1 MLAALLTFWGLV
13 EKNYASTRKE
23 YTMSTVYASVHTEPQ
38 VSPDS
43 GVLPIGQKPLVQPAV
58 VVIFGATG
66 DLTARKLLPALLSLD
81 QGGYLPAEL
90 AIIGVGRRV
99 KTDDQFR
106 DDVRQALAKFRPDSA
121 AESDMLQQFLAR
133 LFYHRADFGNLE
145 GMHALRQRIE
155 DLERQRRLP
164 GNRLFYLATDPD
176 FFAPVIDSLSS
187 AGMAA
192 EPDGQ
197 AWIRVVI
204 EKPFGRDLTTARAL
218 NVHILKQLHE
228 HQIYRID
235 HYLGKETVQNLL
247 AFRFGNAIFE
257 PLLNRQFVDHIQI
270 TAAETV
276 GMEGRR
282 GAFYDRA
289 GALRDVVQNHLLQIL
304 ALVAMEPPATMK
316 ARDISDAKLKV
327 LRQLPAWIDSQVAR
341 HVVRAQYEAGT
352 VKGRP
357 VAGYRQE
364 EGVAADSVTET
375 YVALRAT
382 VESWRWSGV
391 PFLLRTGKCLARR
404 VTEVAVHF
412 KQPPLSLFRTVEC
425 EGDQCDLAAARPNVI
440 SFRIQP
446 KEGIHLT
453 FSTKRP
459 GMNIDLQAMQ
469 MDFDYGQSFSK
480 SLPEAYER
488 LLLDALR
495 GDRTLFMNAD
505 EVEAAWEFATP
516 ILTAWEEAGSKGL
529 ATYVAGSWGPREADC
544 LTNGCCAPWRQ
555 P

>member
-1 MLAALLTFWGLV
+1 MV
-13 EKNYASTRKE
+13 
-23 YTMSTVYASVHTEPQ
+23 
-38 VSPDS
+38 
-43 GVLPIGQKPLVQPAV
+43 
-58 VVIFGATG
+58 
-66 DLTARKLLPALLSLD
+66 
-81 QGGYLPAEL
+81 
-90 AIIGVGRRV
+90 
-99 KTDDQFR
+99 
-106 DDVRQALAKFRPDSA
+106 
-121 AESDMLQQFLAR
+121 
-133 LFYHRADFGNLE
+133 
-145 GMHALRQRIE
+145 
-155 DLERQRRLP
+155 
-164 GNRLFYLATDPD
+164 
-176 FFAPVIDSLSS
+176 DSLSH
-187 AGMAA
+187 AGMVA
-192 EPDGQ
+192 EPDGR
-197 AWIRVVI
+197 AWKRVVI
-204 EKPFGRDLTTARAL
+204 EKPFGRDLATARAL

-327 LRQLPAWIDSQVAR
+327 LRQLPAWTDSQVAR

-352 VKGRP
+352 VDGRP
-357 VAGYRQE
+357 AVGYRQE
-364 EGVAADSVTET
+364 EGVAADSTTET
-375 YVALRAT
+375 YVAIRAT
-382 VESWRWSGV
+382 VENWRWSGV

-446 KEGIHLT
+446 NEGIHLT

-459 GMNIDLQAMQ
+459 GMNVDLQAVQ
-469 MDFDYGQSFSK
+469 MDFDYGQSFNK

-516 ILTAWEEAGSKGL
+516 ILTAWKDAGSQGL
-529 ATYVAGSWGPREADC
+529 ATYAAGSWGPREADR
-544 LTNGCCAPWRQ
+544 LTDGCCAGWRQ
-555 P
+555 HRQGFHGWRRHGDDGAQHDRGAGGGVRPQGPTSRCRASSVSRSRCRPPRARAGRRQPEAATTAKPAAEFQ

>member
-1 MLAALLTFWGLV
+1 M
-13 EKNYASTRKE
+13 
-23 YTMSTVYASVHTEPQ
+23 
-38 VSPDS
+38 
-43 GVLPIGQKPLVQPAV
+43 
-58 VVIFGATG
+58 
-66 DLTARKLLPALLSLD
+66 
-81 QGGYLPAEL
+81 
-90 AIIGVGRRV
+90 

-106 DDVRQALAKFRPDSA
+106 GDVRQALTKFRPDA
-121 AESDMLQQFLAR
+121 AAQADVVQRFIAR
-133 LFYHRADFGNLE
+133 LFYHCTDFGKLE
-145 GMHALRQRIE
+145 GMLGLRQRIE
-155 DLERQRRLP
+155 DLEQQRHLP

-187 AGMAA
+187 AGMVT

-197 AWIRVVI
+197 AWKRVVI
-204 EKPFGRDLTTARAL
+204 EKPFGRDLTTARGL
-218 NVHILKQLHE
+218 NVHILKRLRE

-257 PLLNRQFVDHIQI
+257 PLLNRQFVDHVQI

-304 ALVAMEPPATMK
+304 ALVAMEPPASDEI
-316 ARDISDAKLKV
+316 ARHQR
-327 LRQLPAWIDSQVAR
+327 RQAESAAAVAR
-341 HVVRAQYEAGT
+341 LDRLRRWPATSCGPSTRPARSPAGRRWATGRKRAWPRI
-352 VKGRP
+352 RP
-357 VAGYRQE
+357 PRPTWPSAP
-364 EGVAADSVTET
+364 
-375 YVALRAT
+375 
-382 VESWRWSGV
+382 RWT
-391 PFLLRTGKCLARR
+391 TGDGPAFPSCCGPASAWPRR

-446 KEGIHLT
+446 NEGIHLT

-459 GMNIDLQAMQ
+459 GMNLDLQAVQ
-469 MDFDYGQSFSK
+469 MDFDYGQSFNK

-516 ILTAWEEAGSKGL
+516 ILTAWENAGGKGL
-529 ATYVAGSWGPREADC
+529 ATYAAGSWGPREADR
-544 LTNGCCAPWRQ
+544 LTDGCCAAWRQ
-555 P
+555 V

>member
-1 MLAALLTFWGLV
+1 
-13 EKNYASTRKE
+13 
-23 YTMSTVYASVHTEPQ
+23 MSTVYASVHTEPQ

-58 VVIFGATG
+58 MVIFGATG

-446 KEGIHLT
+446 NEGIHLT

-516 ILTAWEEAGSKGL
+516 ILTAWEDAGSKGL

>member
-1 MLAALLTFWGLV
+1 MPTI
-13 EKNYASTRKE
+13 YAST
-23 YTMSTVYASVHTEPQ
+23 HIEPQ
-38 VSPDS
+38 FSPELVVS
-43 GVLPIGQKPLVQPAV
+43 PIGQKPLVQPAV
-58 VVIFGATG
+58 LVIFGATG
-66 DLTARKLLPALLSLD
+66 DLTARKLLPALFGLQ
-81 QGGYLPAEL
+81 QGGYLPAEMV
-90 AIIGVGRRV
+90 IVGVGRRT

-106 DDVRQALAKFRPDSA
+106 ADVQQALTRFRPDA
-121 AESDMLQQFLAR
+121 AAQADVVQRFIAR
-133 LFYHRADFGNLE
+133 LFYHRVDFGKLE
-145 GMHALRQRIE
+145 GMLGLRQRIE
-155 DLERQRRLP
+155 DLAHERQLP
-164 GNRLFYLATDPD
+164 GNRLFYLATGPD
-176 FFAPVIDSLSS
+176 FFAPLVDGLSS
-187 AGMAA
+187 AGLVT
-192 EPDGQ
+192 EPDGGD
-197 AWIRVVI
+197 WSRVVI
-204 EKPFGRDLTTARAL
+204 EKPFGRDLTTAREL
-218 NVHILKQLHE
+218 NVHILKHLRE

-316 ARDISDAKLKV
+316 SRDISDAKLKV
-327 LRQLPAWIDSQVAR
+327 LRQLPAWIDSEVAR
-341 HVVRAQYEAGT
+341 HVVPAQYAAGT
-352 VKGRP
+352 VDGRP
-357 VAGYRQE
+357 AVGYRQE
-364 EGVAADSVTET
+364 EGVAADSATET
-375 YVALRAT
+375 YVAIRAKLDN
-382 VESWRWSGV
+382 WRWSGV
-391 PFLLRTGKCLARR
+391 PFLLRTGKRLARR

-425 EGDQCDLAAARPNVI
+425 EGDLCDLAAAQPNVI

-446 KEGIHLT
+446 NEGIHLT

-459 GMNIDLQAMQ
+459 GMNLDLQAVQ
-469 MDFDYGQSFSK
+469 MDFDYGQSFNK

-516 ILTAWEEAGSKGL
+516 ILTAWEHAGSKGL
-529 ATYVAGSWGPREADC
+529 ATYAAGSWGPREADR
-544 LTNGCCAPWRQ
+544 LTDGCCAAWRQ

>member
-1 MLAALLTFWGLV
+1 
-13 EKNYASTRKE
+13 
-23 YTMSTVYASVHTEPQ
+23 MSTVYASAHTEPQ
-38 VSPDS
+38 FSTDHAVAP
-43 GVLPIGQKPLVQPAV
+43 VGQKPLVQPAV
-58 VVIFGATG
+58 MAIFGATG
-66 DLTARKLLPALLSLD
+66 DLTARKLLPALFGLD

-90 AIIGVGRRV
+90 VIIGVGRRM

-106 DDVRQALAKFRPDSA
+106 GDVEQALAKFRPDA
-121 AESDMLQQFLAR
+121 AAQADVVQRFIAR
-133 LFYHRADFGNLE
+133 MYYHSTDFSKLE
-145 GMHALRQRIE
+145 GMHALRERIE
-155 DLERQRRLP
+155 DLEHQRQLP

-176 FFAPVIDSLSS
+176 FFAPVIDTLSG
-187 AGMAA
+187 AGMVA

-197 AWIRVVI
+197 VWKRVVI
-204 EKPFGRDLTTARAL
+204 EKPFGHDLSTARAL
-218 NVHILKQLHE
+218 NVNILKRLHE

-304 ALVAMEPPATMK
+304 ALVAMEPPATIK
-316 ARDISDAKLKV
+316 ARDISDSKLKV
-327 LRQLPAWIDSQVAR
+327 LRQLPVWSDSQVAR
-341 HVVRAQYEAGT
+341 YVVRAQYEAGT
-352 VKGRP
+352 VDGRP
-357 VAGYRQE
+357 VVGYRQE
-364 EGVAADSVTET
+364 AGVAADSLTET
-375 YVALRAT
+375 YVALRTT
-382 VESWRWSGV
+382 VDNWRWSGV
-391 PFLLRTGKCLARR
+391 SFLLRTGKCLPRR

-446 KEGIHLT
+446 NEGIHLV

-459 GMNIDLQAMQ
+459 GMNVDLQAVQ
-469 MDFDYGQSFSK
+469 MDFDYGQSFNK
-480 SLPEAYER
+480 ALPEAYER

-516 ILTAWEEAGSKGL
+516 ILTAWKNAGSQGL
-529 ATYVAGSWGPREADC
+529 ATYPAGSWGPREADR
-544 LTNGCCAPWRQ
+544 LTDGCCAGWRQ

>member
-1 MLAALLTFWGLV
+1 
-13 EKNYASTRKE
+13 
-23 YTMSTVYASVHTEPQ
+23 MSTVYASVHTEPQ

-58 VVIFGATG
+58 MVIFGATG

-90 AIIGVGRRV
+90 AIIGVGRRL

-121 AESDMLQQFLAR
+121 AESDILQQFLAR

-289 GALRDVVQNHLLQIL
+289 GRS
-304 ALVAMEPPATMK
+304 ATWCRTTCCK
-316 ARDISDAKLKV
+316 SSPWWPWNR
-327 LRQLPAWIDSQVAR
+327 
-341 HVVRAQYEAGT
+341 
-352 VKGRP
+352 RP
-357 VAGYRQE
+357 R
-364 EGVAADSVTET
+364 
-375 YVALRAT
+375 
-382 VESWRWSGV
+382 
-391 PFLLRTGKCLARR
+391 
-404 VTEVAVHF
+404 
-412 KQPPLSLFRTVEC
+412 
-425 EGDQCDLAAARPNVI
+425 
-440 SFRIQP
+440 
-446 KEGIHLT
+446 
-453 FSTKRP
+453 
-459 GMNIDLQAMQ
+459 
-469 MDFDYGQSFSK
+469 
-480 SLPEAYER
+480 
-488 LLLDALR
+488 
-495 GDRTLFMNAD
+495 
-505 EVEAAWEFATP
+505 
-516 ILTAWEEAGSKGL
+516 
-529 ATYVAGSWGPREADC
+529 
-544 LTNGCCAPWRQ
+544 
-555 P
+555 

>member
-1 MLAALLTFWGLV
+1 
-13 EKNYASTRKE
+13 
-23 YTMSTVYASVHTEPQ
+23 MSTVYASTHADPQ
-38 VSPDS
+38 FSADSAVSPV
-43 GVLPIGQKPLVQPAV
+43 GPKMLVPPAV
-58 VVIFGATG
+58 MVIFGATG
-66 DLTARKLLPALLSLD
+66 DLTARKLLPALFGLHE
-81 QGGYLPAEL
+81 GGFLPAEL
-90 AIIGVGRRV
+90 AIIGVGRRA
-99 KTDDQFR
+99 KSDDQFR
-106 DDVRQALAKFRPDSA
+106 ADVQQALTRFRPDA
-121 AESDMLQQFLAR
+121 AAQSGRMQPFIAR
-133 LFYHRADFGNLE
+133 LFYHCADFSKLE
-145 GMHALRQRIE
+145 GMLGLRQRIE
-155 DLERQRRLP
+155 QLEQERRLP
-164 GNRLFYLATDPD
+164 GDRLFYLATDPD
-176 FFAPVIDSLSS
+176 FFAPIVDSLSS
-187 AGMAA
+187 AGMVT
-192 EPDGQ
+192 EPDGRT
-197 AWIRVVI
+197 WNRVVI
-204 EKPFGRDLTTARAL
+204 EKPFGRDLTTARDL
-218 NVHILKQLHE
+218 NLHLLKHLHE

-257 PLLNRQFVDHIQI
+257 PLMNRQFVDHVQI

-289 GALRDVVQNHLLQIL
+289 GALRDLVQNHLLQIL
-304 ALVAMEPPATMK
+304 ALVAMEPPASMK

-341 HVVRAQYEAGT
+341 HVVRAQYAAGM
-352 VKGRP
+352 VDGRP

-364 EGVAADSVTET
+364 EGVAAASTTET

-382 VESWRWSGV
+382 VENWRWSGV

-412 KQPPLSLFRTVEC
+412 RQPPLSLFRTVEC

-440 SFRIQP
+440 CFRIQP
-446 KEGIHLT
+446 NEGIHLT

-459 GMNIDLQAMQ
+459 GMNLDLQAVQ
-469 MDFDYGQSFSK
+469 MDFDYGQSFNK
-480 SLPEAYER
+480 ALPEAYER

-516 ILTAWEEAGSKGL
+516 ILTAWKTAGSTGL
-529 ATYVAGSWGPREADC
+529 VTYPPGSWGPPEADR
-544 LTNGCCAPWRQ
+544 LTDGCCAGWRQ